1 MVKLLFLLRN
11 GTPYYMKINSMLTE
25 DIYVKGFYRII
36 QKKIFVALRYS
47 RVFKNKML
55 KVLMMNEK

>member
-1 MVKLLFLLRN
+1 MIKVLILLRN
-11 GTPYYMKINSMLTE
+11 GTPYYMKINSRLME
-25 DIYVKGFYRII
+25 DIYVKGFYKII

-55 KVLMMNEK
+55 KVLIMNEK